1 MGDSK
6 VKKSGKSAGKR
17 KGKSHDDRSN
27 VTSDLTSSNWIDMI
41 AMAIRTPVF
50 DHQRAI
56 YTNRTLRFGQVDA
69 VGFDFDHTLAVYN
82 CPALDDLAEKLVADR
97 LVEHE
102 GVPREWLEQVPDA
115 GFARKG
121 LILDIDEGVLLKT
134 DRYGHVLRAF
144 RGRSKLTVGQ
154 KRDLYGDRDIIPH
167 VTDEDRFIQVDHA
180 FSRPEILL
188 WSVMV
193 DHTEAGERRK
203 LWQRIRHHTD
213 TIHRDGSLKQVITAN
228 PEKYILPDPR
238 TEALLVHLRATGKK
252 VFLLTNSEW
261 EYTAAMMNTV
271 LGRDE
276 DLGEDWLDLFDLV
289 VVEARKPG
297 YFRPSQSKDAIVGI
311 DEKILI
317 GGNLAEIE
325 KHIGCSGNEVLYV
338 GDHIYADLISSKKN
352 VYWRT
357 MLVVPELEEEL
368 TVQSGMP
375 GIVSQLREV
384 DERRTGTE
392 REVMHWKA
400 VEACLLSIE
409 DVVDSDRKGLKKL
422 RHECAVARKQAT
434 DTLKDFIRQREVL
447 RSKLSTATN
456 SHWGSLFRAGSELT
470 HYGRQLEDYA
480 CAYTSCAT
488 NLLFYPPRHY
498 FRSPM
503 DYLPHELESM

>member
-1 MGDSK
+1 
-6 VKKSGKSAGKR
+6 
-17 KGKSHDDRSN
+17 
-27 VTSDLTSSNWIDMI
+27 MI

-69 VGFDFDHTLAVYN
+69 VGFAFEHTLAVYN
-82 CPALDDLAEKLVADR
+82 CPALDELAESLVADR
-97 LVEHE
+97 MVEHE
-102 GVPREWLEQVPDA
+102 GIPREWMAEVPDP

-134 DRYGHVLRAF
+134 DRYGHVLRAY

-154 KRDLYGDRDIIPH
+154 KRVLYGDRDIIPH
-167 VTDEDRFIQVDHA
+167 ETDGDRFIQVDHA

-188 WSVMV
+188 WSALV

-203 LWQRIRHHTD
+203 LWERIRHHTD
-213 TIHRDGSLKQVITAN
+213 SIHRDGSLKQVITAN
-228 PEKYILPDPR
+228 PERFILPDPR
-238 TEALLVHLRATGKK
+238 TEALLVHLKNTGKK

-276 DLGEDWLDLFDLV
+276 DSGDAWLDLFDLV

-297 YFRPSQSKDAIVGI
+297 YFDPAQSRTSKVGSQ
-311 DEKILI
+311 EKILI
-317 GGNLAEIE
+317 GGSLPEIE
-325 KHIGCSGNEVLYV
+325 QHIGCSGNEVLYV

-357 MLVVPELEEEL
+357 MPVVPELEEEL

-375 GIVSQLREV
+375 GIVRQLREV
-384 DERRTGTE
+384 DERRAGTE

-409 DVVDSDRKGLKKL
+409 DVIEEDRKGLKKL

-434 DTLKDFIRQREVL
+434 DTLKDFIRQRETL

-480 CAYTSCAT
+480 CTYTSRAT
-488 NLLFYPPRHY
+488 NLLFYPPAHY

>member
-1 MGDSK
+1 LSDK
-6 VKKSGKSAGKR
+6 QRKKKQKR
-17 KGKSHDDRSN
+17 KKEQGSVNLASN
-27 VTSDLTSSNWIDMI
+27 SWLEMI

-50 DHQRAI
+50 DHERAI
-56 YTNRTLRFGQVDA
+56 YTNRTLRFGQVSA
-69 VGFDFDHTLAVYN
+69 VGFDFDHTLAIYN
-82 CPALDDLAEKLVADR
+82 CPALDDLAGKLVADR

-102 GVPREWLEQVPDA
+102 GIPREWLDEIPDP

-121 LILDIDEGVLLKT
+121 LILDLDEGVLLKT

-144 RGRSKLTVGQ
+144 RGRNKLTVGQ
-154 KRDLYGDRDIIPH
+154 KRKLYGDRDIIPH
-167 VTDEDRFIQVDHA
+167 VTDRDRFIQVDHA

-188 WSVMV
+188 WSAIV

-203 LWQRIRHHTD
+203 QWQRIRHHTD
-213 TIHRDGSLKQVITAN
+213 TIHRDGSLKQVITAD
-228 PEKYILPDPR
+228 PAKFIIPDPR

-261 EYTAAMMNTV
+261 EYTSAMMNTV

-276 DLGEDWLDLFDLV
+276 ESGEAWLDLFDLV
-289 VVEARKPG
+289 VVEARKPK
-297 YFRPSQSKDAIVGI
+297 YFDAKRGKSSKPGPQKKV
-311 DEKILI
+311 LL
-317 GGNLAEIE
+317 GGNLDEIE
-325 KHIGCSGNEVLYV
+325 GHIGSTGNEVLYV

-375 GIVSQLREV
+375 GIVRQLREV

-409 DVVDSDRKGLKKL
+409 DVVESDLKGLRKL
-422 RHECAVARKQAT
+422 RHECSVARKQAT
-434 DTLKDFIRQREVL
+434 DTLKDFISQRETL

-480 CAYTSCAT
+480 CTYTSRAT
-488 NLLFYPPRHY
+488 NLLFYPPSHY